1 MFQYTLIHDER
12 LILMV
17 TIWDV
22 AERAGVSKSTVSLVL
37 NRSPLVKDET
47 RKKVLDA
54 IKALKYVPN
63 YNARSLIMRKNNS
76 IGVIH
81 TLRSTRPLGEH
92 YEWNYGLEQFSH
104 NVEDGVFAAIMDL
117 DTDISVIKEHFDLS
131 TEKKEMP
138 KILRNRRV
146 DGAIFVGGFDN
157 ADVLDFMK
165 SIDVPIVLVTSSLK
179 IDGIDTVL
187 HDPST
192 GSKLAMK
199 KFIETGHKK
208 ICLVNCPQD
217 YRVWPKR
224 IEGVMAAAE
233 ECGYQVDPELLIS
246 PEKNTA
252 QSAYEEFKK
261 LLDKGICPDAVV
273 TANNEMVM
281 GVLRC
286 LYEKKIRVPED
297 ISVICYEDSNF
308 CGNMTPA
315 LSAVN
320 IQKEIIGRTALG
332 FLLDRIENQDLP
344 ARSFTV
350 EPFLVMRDSVIDR
363 R

>member
-1 MFQYTLIHDER
+1 
-12 LILMV
+12 MV

-22 AERAGVSKSTVSLVL
+22 AKRAGVSKSTVSLVL
-37 NRSPLVKDET
+37 NSSPLVKEET

-92 YEWNYGLEQFSH
+92 YEWNYGLEQFSSS
-104 NVEDGVFAAIMDL
+104 VEDGVFAAIMDL

-131 TEKKEMP
+131 AEKKEMP

-146 DGAIFVGGFDN
+146 DGAIFIGGFDN
-157 ADVLDFMK
+157 ADVFDFMK
-165 SIDVPIVLVTSSLK
+165 SIEVPIVLVTSSLK

-187 HDPST
+187 HDPAM
-192 GSKLAMK
+192 GSKIAMR
-199 KFIETGHKK
+199 KFIETGHKRL
-208 ICLVNCPQD
+208 CLVNCPRD

-224 IEGVMAAAE
+224 IEGVMAAAD
-233 ECGYQVDPELLIS
+233 ECGYEVDPELLIS

-252 QSAYEEFKK
+252 QSAYTAFNA
-261 LLDKGICPDAVV
+261 LLDKGVCPDAVL
-273 TANNEMVM
+273 TANNDMMM
-281 GVLRC
+281 GVLRS
-286 LYEKKIRVPED
+286 LYERRIRVPDD

-308 CGNMTPA
+308 CGSMAPA
-315 LSAVN
+315 ISAIN
-320 IQKEIIGRTALG
+320 IQKEMIGRTALS
-332 FLLDRIENQDLP
+332 FLLDRMENPDLP
-344 ARSFTV
+344 ARYFTV
-350 EPFLVMRDSVIDR
+350 EPCLVMRDSVLDR
-363 R
+363 RK